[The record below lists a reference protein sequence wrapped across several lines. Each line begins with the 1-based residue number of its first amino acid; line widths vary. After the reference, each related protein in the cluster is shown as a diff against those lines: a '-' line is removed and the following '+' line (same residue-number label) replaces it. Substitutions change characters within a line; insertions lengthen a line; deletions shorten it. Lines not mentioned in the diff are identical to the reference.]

1 VRTIVRLKFLFGN
14 NCRGHK
20 AQVGASM
27 SWRRRLLNLLPAG
40 PAVPLAAVLIA
51 ALSGARAAD
60 VPAPTV
66 QAPSRAAAPAQ
77 AESAADLGLPRLQP
91 GNWQYQRSVISATGA
106 APRQATI
113 SKCADPSQE
122 MRGKLA
128 ELKQKGC
135 RFSPTTHTGN
145 SYSTSWT
152 CPARGTLLVMTQV
165 ITVTSDSSY
174 EDSTE
179 ARLQEQVM
187 RTKIVATRVGEC
199 SPLAGVPRKHRPRPP
214 PIAPSSGGG

>member
-1 VRTIVRLKFLFGN
+1 MPFAVVL
-14 NCRGHK
+14 
-20 AQVGASM
+20 VGA
-27 SWRRRLLNLLPAG
+27 LCG
-40 PAVPLAAVLIA
+40 V
-51 ALSGARAAD
+51 RAAD
-60 VPAPTV
+60 VLAPAPTV
-66 QAPSRAAAPAQ
+66 AASSPAAASALT
-77 AESAADLGLPRLQP
+77 ESAADLGLPSFQP

-113 SKCADPSQE
+113 SKCANPSQE
-122 MRGKLA
+122 MRNKLA

-152 CPARGTLLVMTQV
+152 CPARGTLLAMTQV

-179 ARLQEQVM
+179 ARLQEQIT
-187 RTKIVATRVGEC
+187 RTKIVATRIGEC
-199 SPLAGVPRKHRPRPP
+199 SPLAGVPKKHPRRPP
-214 PIAPSSGGG
+214 PIAPSGGGG

>member
-1 VRTIVRLKFLFGN
+1 
-14 NCRGHK
+14 
-20 AQVGASM
+20 M
-27 SWRRRLLNLLPAG
+27 SRPRHLLNLLPAR
-40 PAVPLAAVLIA
+40 PVAPFTAVLLA
-51 ALSGARAAD
+51 ALSGVRAAD

-66 QAPSRAAAPAQ
+66 RTPAPAAAPAQ
-77 AESAADLGLPRLQP
+77 AESAADLGLPSFQP

-122 MRGKLA
+122 MRSKLA

-135 RFSPTTHTGN
+135 RFSTTTHTGD

-174 EDSTE
+174 QDSTE
-179 ARLQEQVM
+179 ARLQEQIT

-199 SPLAGVPRKHRPRPP
+199 SPLAGVPKKQRRRPP
-214 PIAPSSGGG
+214 PIAPSTGGS

>member
-1 VRTIVRLKFLFGN
+1 
-14 NCRGHK
+14 
-20 AQVGASM
+20 M
-27 SWRRRLLNLLPAG
+27 SRRRWPLNLSLAG
-40 PAVPLAAVLIA
+40 PVVPFAAVLVS
-51 ALSGARAAD
+51 ALSSVRAAD
-60 VPAPTV
+60 VPAPAPTV
-66 QAPSRAAAPAQ
+66 PASSPATAPA
-77 AESAADLGLPRLQP
+77 AESAADLGLPSFQP

-113 SKCADPSQE
+113 SKCANPSQE
-122 MRGKLA
+122 MRNKLA

-179 ARLQEQVM
+179 ARLQEQIT

-199 SPLAGVPRKHRPRPP
+199 SPLAGVPKKHRPRPP